1 MTVCRGLPMR
11 NHLQNDSIFFMVHN
25 KRRYKEHYEEIFNVT
40 GDDVEFPLPFTEVP
54 EKLEISGINLK
65 KISLFT

>member
-1 MTVCRGLPMR
+1 
-11 NHLQNDSIFFMVHN
+11 MVHN